1 MLTPDQIRALKPGP
15 ELDRAVYHALFDE
28 QASLPGPRRL
38 VAYPSYSATWKALG
52 LVVEEM
58 ERRGYHW
65 SVSAAWIDHQKD
77 WGHFCTFGSE
87 GSLRFDAEGRW
98 IAPEE
103 AKPRRTPGDTR
114 GLPWQLDLYSNV

>member
-1 MLTPDQIRALKPGP
+1 MNADQIRTLKPGP

-65 SVSAAWIDHQKD
+65 RVSAAWIDHQKD

-87 GSLRFDAEGRW
+87 GSFQSADRFEAACKAALLALAAERAGRG
-98 IAPEE
+98 EE
-103 AKPRRTPGDTR
+103 
-114 GLPWQLDLYSNV
+114 

>member
-1 MLTPDQIRALKPGP
+1 MNADQIRTLKPGP

-58 ERRGYHW
+58 ADDDNLSPGADARLD
-65 SVSAAWIDHQKD
+65 AAMIEMLALA
-77 WGHFCTFGSE
+77 T
-87 GSLRFDAEGRW
+87 RIRAGREKG
-98 IAPEE
+98 AG
-103 AKPRRTPGDTR
+103 A
-114 GLPWQLDLYSNV
+114 